1 MRRNWSVRAVLLS
14 AFALGVTAGP
24 TRAGEPQPL
33 PLPAP
38 APAMSYAPV
47 AGDPVYLPPDAVL
60 PEWRVATLNPQPA
73 SLRERVGNCFKKVLI
88 ADAPWFCYADHNSV
102 GCGNFCSEF
111 NFIFGSCRTFY
122 GEPCY
127 KGPPPMPVPW
137 GYLYGTWGQGD
148 CRCH

>member
-1 MRRNWSVRAVLLS
+1 MSPANLEPLVALASASPCRRRDWFTLPLSSTRSKRCLGQRDYFRKQRGRPMRRNWSVRAVLLS

-24 TRAGEPQPL
+24 IRAGEPQPL

-60 PEWRVATLNPQPA
+60 PEWRVATLNAQPA

-88 ADAPWFCYADHNSV
+88 ADAPWFCYADHN
-102 GCGNFCSEF
+102 
-111 NFIFGSCRTFY
+111 
-122 GEPCY
+122 
-127 KGPPPMPVPW
+127 
-137 GYLYGTWGQGD
+137 
-148 CRCH
+148 